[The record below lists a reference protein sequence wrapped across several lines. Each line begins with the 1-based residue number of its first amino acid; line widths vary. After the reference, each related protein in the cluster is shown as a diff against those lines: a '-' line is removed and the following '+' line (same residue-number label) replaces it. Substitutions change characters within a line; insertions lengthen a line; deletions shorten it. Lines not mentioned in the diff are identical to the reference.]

1 VIDLSHKN
9 IRQRMQ
15 EETFPSVVVDPAKTD
30 HFAAVIHENVDR
42 LLADFERALKE
53 ARAPDVPQ

>member
-1 VIDLSHKN
+1 
-9 IRQRMQ
+9 MQ

-30 HFAAVIHENVDR
+30 HFAAVIHENVER